1 MSVPTLYVPSLK
13 EVAERAVRT
22 FAQVFL
28 ATYAPVVLGAGS
40 LGGLLDL
47 STADKAATAAVAAV
61 FSVVTGVLGTK
72 VGSTGDNASVR

>member
-1 MSVPTLYVPSLK
+1 MTRKALEDLV
-13 EVAERAVRT
+13 ERALRT

-47 STADKAATAAVAAV
+47 SVADKAATAGVAAV
-61 FSVVTGVLGTK
+61 FSIVTSVLGAKLGT
-72 VGSTGDNASVR
+72 SDEDTSLR

>member
-1 MSVPTLYVPSLK
+1 
-13 EVAERAVRT
+13 VAERAVRT

-47 STADKAATAAVAAV
+47 SVADKAATAGVAAV
-61 FSVVTGVLGTK
+61 LTIVMGVLGVK
-72 VGSTGDNASVR
+72 AGSSEDNASVR